1 MNLKYL
7 MNGLLV
13 MAMTF
18 VGCQDPDDLVRTD
31 NEMLNRLSIKG
42 VLTDYPQEEYPTE
55 IDMDNGTVKVIVPYY
70 ISDTERIQGDL
81 TKMKL
86 SAELPTGA
94 MFSPALTGV
103 HNLEEGFSSTLLYE
117 DGRKQP
123 LVFTAEYLKSDKCML
138 AKVELTKTQAT
149 IRIVQPQVES
159 EKGKVLI
166 FTTNASMD
174 RDLLK
179 DAKVQFSPWANIESD
194 IYNPVAKTIDLS
206 QLPTFSVVA
215 QNGIDKITYETAF
228 QFPEKLP
235 YGVGY
240 SYPLFGFQVYK
251 EEPLGFEM
259 DANKTMAV
267 VGNYLIV
274 SNSKDFNQMPVF
286 NRFSG
291 EKLNVRV
298 NCEGI
303 DPTRSIRAITTDDA
317 GHLVAMSFTSTKAQS
332 GWYEIT
338 DKTVFVWAWKNGI
351 ENAPVQIMAEEWD
364 GSTFSG
370 APMSP
375 GAQMFIGTAISVSG
389 DITSGKAILTAC
401 VPYGWTFV
409 YLGFENGKLM
419 GPAKKGS
426 TPHGYGDPAKII
438 PLSTDFNA
446 PLSFVAASGNENN
459 LVSYAG
465 TDGKAFAFTQPQS
478 HYWPTTNPGAFQ
490 GGSTKGIDYIEFNG
504 AHLVAVQNDNSF
516 WSNGRTRLFV
526 TDITAN
532 PQASSLMEGFIFDS
546 LEGNALGDATVPGG
560 MLGTGWG
567 LTGIQLPDASF
578 AAGKS
583 VFGSNNYCTGDVVFA
598 KSEDGNAVQVY
609 MMTTNTGIFG
619 YELTNFKLD

>member
-1 MNLKYL
+1 MKFKYL
-7 MNGLLV
+7 MNGLFAMV
-13 MAMTF
+13 MIF

-31 NEMLNRLSIKG
+31 NEMMNRLSIKG

-94 MFSPALTGV
+94 KFSPALTGI
-103 HNLEEGFSSTLLYE
+103 HNLKEGFSSTLFYE
-117 DGRKQP
+117 DGSKQS
-123 LVFTAEYLKSDKCML
+123 LLFTAEYLKSDKCVL
-138 AKVELTKTQAT
+138 TKVELTKTQAT
-149 IRIVQPQVES
+149 IRIIQPQVEG
-159 EKGKVLI
+159 ENGKILI

-174 RDLLK
+174 KELLK

-194 IYNPVAKTIDLS
+194 IYNPVTDRIDLS
-206 QLPTFSVVA
+206 QLPTFSVIA
-215 QNGIDKITYETAF
+215 QNGVDKTIYETAF

-240 SYPLFGFQVYK
+240 SYPLFGFQVYN

-267 VGNYLIV
+267 VGNFLIV
-274 SNSKDFNQMPVF
+274 SNSKDFNSMPVF
-286 NRFSG
+286 NRFTG
-291 EKLNVRV
+291 ERVNVRV
-298 NCEGI
+298 NCQGI
-303 DPTRSIRAITTDDA
+303 DQSRSIRAITTDDA
-317 GHLVAMSFTSTKAQS
+317 GHLVAMSFTSTKAQN

-338 DKTVFVWAWKNGI
+338 DKTVYVWAWKNGI
-351 ENAPVQIMAEEWD
+351 ENAPVEIMAEEWD
-364 GSTFSG
+364 GPVFDG

-409 YLGFENGKLM
+409 YLGFENGQLM
-419 GPAKKGS
+419 GTAKKGS
-426 TPHGYGDPAKII
+426 APHGYGDPAKII

-446 PLSFVAASGNENN
+446 PLSFVAASGNESN

-465 TDGKAFAFTQPQS
+465 ADGNAFAFTQPQS
-478 HYWPTTNPGAFQ
+478 HYWPTTNAAAYQ

-504 AHLVAVQNDNSF
+504 AHLVAVQNDNTF

-532 PQASSLMEGFIFDS
+532 PQASSLAEGFIFDS
-546 LEGNALGDATVPGG
+546 LEGNALGDANIPGG
-560 MLGTGWG
+560 MPGTGWC

-578 AAGKS
+578 TIGKT

-609 MMTTNTGIFG
+609 MMTTNTGIMG
-619 YELTNFKLD
+619 YELTNFKLE